1 MVKSMTAFARAEM
14 QGEWGVLSAELRSV
28 NHRYLDI
35 SLRLPDE
42 LRAIEG
48 RMRELLRSALGRG
61 KVECAF
67 RYQAPMMDQ
76 VGIEV
81 DLDKVRSL
89 LRAGAEVERLTG
101 VHSQYPTMDVM
112 RWPGVVR
119 EPQRDLGAVQS
130 QALGMLQELIGDFVV
145 TREAEGARLA
155 KMLRQRADAI
165 AAQLDALRAH
175 RKNWRAGLM
184 DKYRKR
190 LAEFEMEVDS
200 GRLEQELALLVQR
213 LDVDEELDRLG
224 SHLAELHAILDRQ
237 EPIGR
242 RLDFLMQEFN
252 REANTL
258 SAKSAD
264 IETTQAAI
272 EIKVLIE
279 QMREQVQN
287 IE

>member
-48 RMRELLRSALGRG
+48 RMRELLRSALVRG
-61 KVECAF
+61 KVECVF
-67 RYQAPMMDQ
+67 RYQAPTMDQ

-81 DLDKVRSL
+81 DLDRIRSL
-89 LRAGAEVERLTG
+89 LRAGAEVERLIG
-101 VHSQYPTMDVM
+101 DYSPYPIMDVM

-119 EPQRDLGAVQS
+119 EPQRNLETVQS
-130 QALGMLQELIGDFVV
+130 QALGMLHGLIHDFVV

-175 RKNWRAGLM
+175 RKDWRAGLM

-200 GRLEQELALLVQR
+200 GRLEQELALVVQR
-213 LDVDEELDRLG
+213 LDVDEELDRLD

-272 EIKVLIE
+272 ELKVLIE